1 MDDALT
7 DLAAR
12 LRSSVARLQRRLR
25 ASASGGV
32 SPAAMS
38 ILGLLD
44 KHESLTLGELATL
57 ELVRPPS
64 ITPLVRGLEAQ
75 GYLTRVPD
83 ATDRRSVRVT
93 MTSAGRRELEAN
105 RRRRTQFLEQKLLA
119 LSAAERATAL
129 ELVAFLESLTEEA

>member
-25 ASASGGV
+25 TSASGGV

-83 ATDRRSVRVT
+83 TSDRRSVRVT
-93 MTSAGRRELEAN
+93 MTAAGRRELEAN

-119 LSAAERATAL
+119 LSPAERATAL
-129 ELVAFLESLTEEA
+129 ELVAFLESLIEES

>member
-25 ASASGGV
+25 ASASGNV

-44 KHESLTLGELATL
+44 KNESLTLGELATL

-64 ITPLVRGLEAQ
+64 ITPLVRGLEAR

-83 ATDRRSVRVT
+83 AIDRRSIRVT
-93 MTSAGRRELEAN
+93 MTAAGRRELEAN

-119 LSAAERATAL
+119 LSPAERATAL
-129 ELVAFLESLTEEA
+129 ELVAFLESLIEES

>member
-1 MDDALT
+1 
-7 DLAAR
+7 
-12 LRSSVARLQRRLR
+12 
-25 ASASGGV
+25 
-32 SPAAMS
+32 MS

-83 ATDRRSVRVT
+83 ESDRRSTRVR
-93 MTSAGRRELEAN
+93 MTAAGRRELEAN
-105 RRRRTQFLEQKLLA
+105 RRRRPEFLEQKLLA
-119 LSAAERATAL
+119 LSPADRATAL
-129 ELVAFLESLTEEA
+129 RLVAFLESLTEES

>member
-7 DLAAR
+7 DLATR

-25 ASASGGV
+25 ASASGNV
-32 SPAAMS
+32 SPASMS

-44 KHESLTLGELATL
+44 KHGSLTLGELATL

-64 ITPLVRGLEAQ
+64 ITPLVRGLESQ

-83 ATDRRSVRVT
+83 DTDRRLTRVRL
-93 MTSAGRRELEAN
+93 SAAGRRELEVT
-105 RRRRTQFLEQKLLA
+105 RRRRTEFLEQKLLA
-119 LSAAERATAL
+119 LSPTDRATAAK
-129 ELVAFLESLTEEA
+129 LVTFLDSLIEEP

>member
-12 LRSSVARLQRRLR
+12 LRSGVARLQRRLR
-25 ASASGGV
+25 ASASGSV

-38 ILGLLD
+38 LLGLLD

-64 ITPLVRGLEAQ
+64 ITPLVRGLESQ
-75 GYLTRVPD
+75 GYLTRVRD
-83 ATDRRSVRVT
+83 ASDRRSTRVR
-93 MTSAGRRELEAN
+93 MTAAGRRELEAN
-105 RRRRTQFLEQKLLA
+105 RRRRTEFLEQKLLA
-119 LSAAERATAL
+119 LSPADRATAL
-129 ELVAFLESLTEEA
+129 RLVTFLESLTEES